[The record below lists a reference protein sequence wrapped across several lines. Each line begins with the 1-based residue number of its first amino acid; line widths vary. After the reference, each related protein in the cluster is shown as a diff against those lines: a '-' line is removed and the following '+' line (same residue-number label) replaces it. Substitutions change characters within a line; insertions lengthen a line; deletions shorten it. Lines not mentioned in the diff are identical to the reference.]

1 MGTSM
6 RKGLQAVV
14 MAGAMGA
21 ALALSAGQAHAAT
34 GVTANSAF
42 ININAAADKANQIII
57 NPSGSN
63 ITVID
68 NGDTVT
74 AGAGCTQLSA
84 NSVSC
89 PAGTR
94 TILLSAGDRNDTVI
108 LRASLRATLNGD
120 AGGDTLQTIDSTQR
134 AVLVEGDGNDTLIGG
149 AGDDEIVG
157 GAAGTSWTATPETT
171 GWAPSTAWEAT
182 TPPTATPARTS
193 ARGTWATRSSTARA
207 EPLIRRAG
215 TWYRVPALCRFGSA
229 PSAASCT
236 GSATGWPPRP

>member
-1 MGTSM
+1 MIAGTVLTGGTVGTSM

-134 AVLVEGDGNDTLIGG
+134 AVLVGGDGNDILIGG

-157 GAAGTSWTATPETT
+157 GAGRDIMDGNAGNDRLGAIDGVGGNDSSNGDT
-171 GWAPSTAWEAT
+171 GTDICPGDVGDQE
-182 TPPTATPARTS
+182 
-193 ARGTWATRSSTARA
+193 
-207 EPLIRRAG
+207 
-215 TWYRVPALCRFGSA
+215 FGCES
-229 PSAASCT
+229 
-236 GSATGWPPRP
+236 

>member
-1 MGTSM
+1 MGTSI

-74 AGAGCTQLSA
+74 AGTGCTQLSA

-134 AVLVEGDGNDTLIGG
+134 AVLVGGDGNDILMGG

-157 GAAGTSWTATPETT
+157 GAGRDIMDGNAGNDRLGAIDGVGGNDSSNGDT
-171 GWAPSTAWEAT
+171 GTDICPGDVGDQE
-182 TPPTATPARTS
+182 
-193 ARGTWATRSSTARA
+193 
-207 EPLIRRAG
+207 
-215 TWYRVPALCRFGSA
+215 FGCES
-229 PSAASCT
+229 
-236 GSATGWPPRP
+236 

>member
-34 GVTANSAF
+34 GVTANAAF

-120 AGGDTLQTIDSTQR
+120 AGSDTLQTIDSTQR
-134 AVLVEGDGNDTLIGG
+134 AVLVGGDGNDTLIGG

-157 GAAGTSWTATPETT
+157 GAGRDIMDGNAGNDRLGAIDGVGGNDSSNGDT
-171 GWAPSTAWEAT
+171 GTDICPGDVGDQE
-182 TPPTATPARTS
+182 
-193 ARGTWATRSSTARA
+193 
-207 EPLIRRAG
+207 
-215 TWYRVPALCRFGSA
+215 FGCES
-229 PSAASCT
+229 
-236 GSATGWPPRP
+236 

>member
-1 MGTSM
+1 M

-57 NPSGSN
+57 NPSGGN

-134 AVLVEGDGNDTLIGG
+134 AVLVGGDGNDTLIGG

-157 GAAGTSWTATPETT
+157 GAGRDIMDGNAGNDRLGAIDGVGGNDSSNGDT
-171 GWAPSTAWEAT
+171 GTDICPGDVGDQE
-182 TPPTATPARTS
+182 
-193 ARGTWATRSSTARA
+193 
-207 EPLIRRAG
+207 
-215 TWYRVPALCRFGSA
+215 FGCES
-229 PSAASCT
+229 
-236 GSATGWPPRP
+236 

>member
-42 ININAAADKANQIII
+42 ITINAAADKANQIII

-134 AVLVEGDGNDTLIGG
+134 AVLVGGDGNDTLIGG

-157 GAAGTSWTATPETT
+157 GAGRDIMDGNAGNDRLGAIDGVGGNDSSNGDT
-171 GWAPSTAWEAT
+171 GTDICP
-182 TPPTATPARTS
+182 
-193 ARGTWATRSSTARA
+193 GD
-207 EPLIRRAG
+207 AG
-215 TWYRVPALCRFGSA
+215 DQVFGCES
-229 PSAASCT
+229 
-236 GSATGWPPRP
+236 

>member
-57 NPSGSN
+57 NPSGGN

-134 AVLVEGDGNDTLIGG
+134 AVLVGGDGNDTLIGG

-157 GAAGTSWTATPETT
+157 GAGRDIMDGNAGNDRLGAIDGVGGNDSSNGDT
-171 GWAPSTAWEAT
+171 GTDICPGDVGDQE
-182 TPPTATPARTS
+182 
-193 ARGTWATRSSTARA
+193 
-207 EPLIRRAG
+207 
-215 TWYRVPALCRFGSA
+215 FGCES
-229 PSAASCT
+229 
-236 GSATGWPPRP
+236 